1 MLLTLSIDFVPL
13 LGGFKDNVSTGAT
26 HFQDLQISTTVS
38 CK

>member
-1 MLLTLSIDFVPL
+1 MPLILSIDFVPL

-26 HFQDLQISTTVS
+26 NFQDLQIKTTVS